1 MTWKDMIKKN
11 VDQMSDEELRQ
22 AIKQQVSK
30 FHEFM
35 GFNPPTELIAQ
46 ADKMTRPQLLEAWKQ
61 FSQ

>member
-1 MTWKDMIKKN
+1 
-11 VDQMSDEELRQ
+11 MSDEELRQ